1 MSGFT
6 IGKLAKAVEVRI
18 DTIRFYE
25 KLGLLSP
32 QRRPSGFREYTQNDL
47 DRLTLIRRARSLGFS
62 LEEIGQLLL
71 LETQTDGA
79 TLEASV
85 DTHLRIIDLKID
97 ELRSW
102 RNALLKWQRERR
114 APDTPS
120 FVATLGA
127 LSGKPPAACV
137 TGCSCTNPRAC

>member
-6 IGKLAKAVEVRI
+6 IGKLAKAAEVRI

-32 QRRPSGFREYTQNDL
+32 QRRPSGFREYSQHDL
-47 DRLTLIRRARSLGFS
+47 DRLMLIRRARGLGFS

-85 DTHLRIIDLKID
+85 DTHLRIIDQKID

-102 RNALLKWQRERR
+102 RNALLKWQREQH

-127 LSGKPPAACV
+127 LSGRPPAACV
-137 TGCSCTNPRAC
+137 TGCSCTDPRAC